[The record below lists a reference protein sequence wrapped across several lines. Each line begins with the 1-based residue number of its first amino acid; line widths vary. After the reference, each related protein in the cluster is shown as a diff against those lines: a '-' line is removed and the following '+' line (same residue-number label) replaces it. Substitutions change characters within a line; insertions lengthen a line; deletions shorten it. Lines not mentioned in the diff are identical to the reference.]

1 VLPLRGTLEEVV
13 NNSQTPVAQRRRRPK
28 RIEGVQKTFVN
39 GEQYQLKALAR
50 ALDVLEC
57 FQDGETSLN
66 LKEISALVDLPES
79 SLFRILLTLKSQQ
92 YLLQN
97 SDGSY
102 RLPDKLLFGRLQERA
117 DRCRTTLRPY
127 LSGLVSRFDETASAA
142 YLFGD
147 QVRVLDMLETYHEV
161 RMTNRPGRVLPP
173 HCSSLGKAITA
184 FQEPALMER
193 MIEVYGLVR
202 RTEHSIVDRRALME
216 EYAAIRNQGYAF
228 DRQETVLGGI
238 CIAAPVAG
246 PDKRVVAA
254 ISVST
259 PLVRMTAERETEIRD
274 TLIET
279 ARRASREFA
288 EASAN

>member
-1 VLPLRGTLEEVV
+1 MADKSEAV
-13 NNSQTPVAQRRRRPK
+13 VAQRRRRPK
-28 RIEGVQKTFVN
+28 HIDSLQGGN
-39 GEQYQLKALAR
+39 GDTEQYQLKALAR

-57 FQDGETSLN
+57 FEDGETCLN
-66 LKEISALVDLPES
+66 LKEIGARVDLPES

-97 SDGSY
+97 PDGSY

-117 DRCRTTLRPY
+117 ERIRTALRPH
-127 LSGLVSRFDETASAA
+127 LSGLASRFDETASTA

-147 QVRVLDMLETYHEV
+147 QVRVLDMLETFQEV

-184 FQEPALMER
+184 FQAPVLMER
-193 MIEVYGLVR
+193 MLEVYGLVR
-202 RTEHSIVDRRALME
+202 RTEHSIVDRRTLME
-216 EYAAIRNQGYAF
+216 EYAAVRAHGYAF

-246 PDKRVVAA
+246 ADGRVVAA
-254 ISVST
+254 MSVST
-259 PLVRMTAERETEIRD
+259 PLVRMTPEREAEIRSAVV
-274 TLIET
+274 E
-279 ARRASREFA
+279 AAARASHQFA
-288 EASAN
+288 EANKA